1 MSGRYAVVMG
11 RRRGKKSRT
20 KNAIA
25 RSRRHPSFSSG
36 AGNEGSVEVM
46 ADGGVGRWREMRT
59 SKPGVFRIVFFVM
72 ICSVA
77 CLFAVVVILKT
88 WLDIPYKDVPDV
100 FKYLDEEAYSQ
111 GVAGAIAILGGIA
124 TIALTLRGMSW
135 RSRELPTD
143 SRLHRAW
150 LQRIIDDSAR
160 ESLAFFLLVLL
171 AGLYGA
177 VVVCYGILVRYA
189 GWPGISRV
197 LFIFISTMYFVVAT
211 LPVFVPKSEVGSI
224 KGYVGVLVRLANLVE
239 WRCCNLCDSAL
250 CEDRG
255 KFIVFPRSRRI
266 IRAFCLED
274 LERKWC
280 RRVVRFA
287 GLVGNALVF
296 LVFALM
302 VFMESRSTNQEVP
315 LSLIVYILIGCL
327 IPESLLAWCLKL
339 KCQVASAVKTR
350 FDVAPEVICFLL
362 ISASAWML
370 QLYIAPKFALK
381 ILVVILFLWWFLRVV
396 LAVTLNPEGRKRR
409 LSGLRRCMEIGV
421 GLRCIVGVW
430 IDEEL
435 PENVKSAISYFD
447 ENLQVADE
455 LSVAASLIIPERYVV
470 TRIRNNEEV
479 ELVNL
484 RKHLSEVVKV
494 TLPPAPKP

>member
-1 MSGRYAVVMG
+1 MG

-25 RSRRHPSFSSG
+25 YSRRHPSFSDG
-36 AGNEGSVEVM
+36 AGNEGSVGVL

-59 SKPGVFRIVFFVM
+59 SKPGVFRIVFCVM

-77 CLFAVVVILKT
+77 CLFAMVVILKT
-88 WLDIPYKDVPDV
+88 WLDIPYKDVTDV

-111 GVAGAIAILGGIA
+111 GVAGVVAILGGIA

-150 LQRIIDDSAR
+150 LQKIIDDSAR

-177 VVVCYGILVRYA
+177 AVVCYGILVGYA

-197 LFIFISTMYFVVAT
+197 LFIFLSTMYVVVAT

-250 CEDRG
+250 CEDEG

-274 LERKWC
+274 LEHKWR

-296 LVFALM
+296 LMFALM
-302 VFMESRSTNQEVP
+302 VFIMSRSTNQGVP
-315 LSLIVYILIGCL
+315 LELIAYALIGWL
-327 IPESLLAWCLKL
+327 IPEILLAWFLKL
-339 KCQVASAVKTR
+339 KCQVASAIKTR
-350 FDVAPEVICFLL
+350 FDVAPEVIFFLL
-362 ISASAWML
+362 VSASAWML
-370 QLYIAPKFALK
+370 QLYMAVILVLK
-381 ILVVILFLWWFLRVV
+381 ILVIILFFWWFLRVV
-396 LAVTLNPEGRKRR
+396 LAVTLNPEGRRR
-409 LSGLRRCMEIGV
+409 WLSGLRRCMEIGV
-421 GLRCIVGVW
+421 GLRCVVRVW

-435 PENVKSAISYFD
+435 PENTKSAISYFD

-455 LSVAASLIIPERYVV
+455 LLVAASLIVPEEYVV
-470 TRIRNNEEV
+470 TRVRDNDEV
-479 ELVNL
+479 ESVNL
-484 RKHLSEVVKV
+484 RKYLSEVVKV

>member
-1 MSGRYAVVMG
+1 
-11 RRRGKKSRT
+11 
-20 KNAIA
+20 
-25 RSRRHPSFSSG
+25 
-36 AGNEGSVEVM
+36 
-46 ADGGVGRWREMRT
+46 
-59 SKPGVFRIVFFVM
+59 M

-255 KFIVFPRSRRI
+255 KFIVFPCSRRI

-484 RKHLSEVVKV
+484 RKYLSEVVKV